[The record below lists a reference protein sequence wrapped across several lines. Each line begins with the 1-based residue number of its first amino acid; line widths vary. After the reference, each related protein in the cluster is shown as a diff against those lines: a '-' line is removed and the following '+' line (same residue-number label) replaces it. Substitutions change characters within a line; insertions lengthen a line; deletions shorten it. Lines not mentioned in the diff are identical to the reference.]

1 MVVKLRV
8 INKRDGRLT
17 YHLMNIVPTM
27 RIQPT
32 THTAMT
38 ATSVTDV
45 PIHSTLHSHSP
56 SEGYLYKI
64 MCSV

>member
-1 MVVKLRV
+1 MAVKLRV
-8 INKRDGRLT
+8 INKRDGRIT

-45 PIHSTLHSHSP
+45 PIHSTIHRLT
-56 SEGYLYKI
+56 
-64 MCSV
+64 V